1 MNELDKAIERILV
14 KMVHDLKVNERLA
27 EEMLANFRRH
37 HRHHF
42 LSAIRLQV
50 FTQTEERSMASVTL
64 TTAGQ
69 VATARIVD
77 YLDQNGKPM
86 PSDFVPPPIEYSI
99 DDTAGAVV
107 KVVDNG
113 DSTATLTDVAD
124 GTATL
129 IAKAKS
135 AEGLD
140 ISDSLTITVSNGTP
154 PEKPVLTSI
163 KIGVDV

>member
-1 MNELDKAIERILV
+1 
-14 KMVHDLKVNERLA
+14 
-27 EEMLANFRRH
+27 
-37 HRHHF
+37 
-42 LSAIRLQV
+42 
-50 FTQTEERSMASVTL
+50 MASVTL

-140 ISDSLTITVSNGTP
+140 LSDSLSITVSNGTP
-154 PEKPVLTSI
+154 PPPPPPTPVLTSI
-163 KIGVDV
+163 RIGVDV